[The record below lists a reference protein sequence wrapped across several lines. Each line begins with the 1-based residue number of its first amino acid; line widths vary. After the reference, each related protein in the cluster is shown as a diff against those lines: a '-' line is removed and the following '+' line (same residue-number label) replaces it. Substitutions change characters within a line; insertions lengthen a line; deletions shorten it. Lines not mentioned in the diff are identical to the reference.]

1 MKLGAPRSGSA
12 LASKVMAVC
21 KAIPSP
27 GAAALSEHSLG
38 LMAAAS
44 PTLLSATSKCADADR
59 IVDAGA
65 RLQLDAGRHSITVC
79 SGAWADAKRSGACS
93 GDLRLLLRLAEPEYA
108 TWAVSLTRAIDV

>member
-1 MKLGAPRSGSA
+1 MQLHCQSTASA
-12 LASKVMAVC
+12 HGGCLANT
-21 KAIPSP
+21 
-27 GAAALSEHSLG
+27 SECH
-38 LMAAAS
+38 
-44 PTLLSATSKCADADR
+44 KCADADR